1 MDKIPLAS
9 RLAVDA
15 TFKSSPGQFYQV
27 IIIIII
33 SVISSISTQLLIVKG
48 FIGNGDTGVWAPLF
62 YALMPRKTR
71 QDYARAYRGISEVR

>member
-27 IIIIII
+27 IIIIS
-33 SVISSISTQLLIVKG
+33 SVISSISTQLLIVNG